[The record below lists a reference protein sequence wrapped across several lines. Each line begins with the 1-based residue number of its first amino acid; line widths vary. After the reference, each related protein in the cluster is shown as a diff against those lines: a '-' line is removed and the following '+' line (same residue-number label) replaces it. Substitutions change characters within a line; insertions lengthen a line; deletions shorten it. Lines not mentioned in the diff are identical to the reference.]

1 MIKKGV
7 FIWCCDLEKNTGE
20 GILANKFID
29 DLKQYNKNCK
39 FYIKKPS
46 IKNKNIILKRFLFP
60 FLGIMYLWKV
70 YLEKKN
76 KKVCYVNYLPIWNFL
91 LFFLL
96 PPKTILGPI
105 TGGSLFSKKPFI
117 NYFLRRF
124 ILNFFCILS
133 FIIIKIR
140 HRQLLF
146 STDLIQN
153 SFFDNKKY
161 YFNYVLKDLSVK
173 KLKIKK
179 KYDLIFYLRDHKN
192 KNLNLQIQLAKTLS
206 SKFKIITVG
215 KKILKSNIKNFGYI
229 PRSKL
234 FKILKITKFAFLSPE
249 NPYSLF
255 AIDSISSN
263 TNVFFNKGNKLKSKA
278 INGISYVNYN
288 NFDEL
293 NKEVTKKL
301 LKKFSFNI
309 KLTNIKKKFSVY
321 FKI

>member
-1 MIKKGV
+1 M
-7 FIWCCDLEKNTGE
+7 
-20 GILANKFID
+20 
-29 DLKQYNKNCK
+29 
-39 FYIKKPS
+39 
-46 IKNKNIILKRFLFP
+46 
-60 FLGIMYLWKV
+60 
-70 YLEKKN
+70 
-76 KKVCYVNYLPIWNFL
+76 
-91 LFFLL
+91 
-96 PPKTILGPI
+96 
-105 TGGSLFSKKPFI
+105 
-117 NYFLRRF
+117 
-124 ILNFFCILS
+124 
-133 FIIIKIR
+133 
-140 HRQLLF
+140 LF
-146 STDLIQN
+146 STDLIKN

-161 YFNYVLKDLSVK
+161 YFNYVLKDLSFK
-173 KLKIKK
+173 KMKIKK

-301 LKKFSFNI
+301 LKNFHLI
-309 KLTNIKKKFSVY
+309 
-321 FKI
+321 